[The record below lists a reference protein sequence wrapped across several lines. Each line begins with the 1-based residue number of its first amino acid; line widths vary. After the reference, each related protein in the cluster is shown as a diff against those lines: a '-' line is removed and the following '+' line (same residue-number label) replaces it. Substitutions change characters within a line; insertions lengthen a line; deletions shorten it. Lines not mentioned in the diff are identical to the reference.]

1 MRGDSLTSVEGLV
14 HLLDSDTERPTLP
27 HPSHLPHL
35 ASRRGHALAASDP
48 RLQLYGAGDAGF
60 ISRAE
65 LGNRAMAGAGVEGDW
80 QPRGVGG
87 GRLAHSA
94 TGSRLADLAGVDN
107 IG

>member
-14 HLLDSDTERPTLP
+14 HLLDSDTEGPTLP

-48 RLQLYGAGDAGF
+48 HLQLHGGGDAGF

-65 LGNRAMAGAGVEGDW
+65 FGNRARAGAGVDEDW
-80 QPRGVGG
+80 KPGGGGG
-87 GRLAHSA
+87 GRLRHSA
-94 TGSRLADLAGVDN
+94 TGSRLADLAGVN
-107 IG
+107 N